1 MISPTARFTVRTM
14 TADSDLP
21 RRPAVARTDSRTNP
35 PGLIVAAPAS
45 GSGKT
50 TLTLALL
57 AALRRRGRIVQPY
70 KSGPDYIDPAFHGIA
85 AGRPSFNLDSWALSR
100 ARIEALLAISD
111 DADITLAEGV
121 MGLFDGVAVP
131 GAWGNGSTA
140 DIAAATG
147 WPVVLVLDVGGQAQ
161 SAAAVALGFA
171 RFREDVT
178 IAGVILNKVAS
189 ERHATL
195 ARDGFARIGI
205 KVFGAVKRDTT
216 LTMPERHLGLV
227 QAQEDPALTARL
239 AALADL
245 VERDLDLDAIE
256 AAARPARRQHGMAA
270 ARIVPPGQR
279 IALARDVAFSFVYP
293 HLLAGWRAAGAEIVA
308 FSPLADE
315 PPDPSCDVAWLPGG
329 YPELHAGKL
338 AGASR
343 FAEGMRNFAQTR
355 AVHGEC
361 GGYMTLGA
369 GLIDAEGNRHAMLG
383 LLGLETDFA
392 QRRLHLGYRTATL
405 LAPIPGQVAGTVLR
419 GHEFHYATVVSQPDL
434 PLADIRDASGAT
446 TAETGSR
453 RGHVTGSFFHM
464 VDVAGE
470 ITP

>member
-1 MISPTARFTVRTM
+1 MIAG
-14 TADSDLP
+14 SDLP
-21 RRPAVARTDSRTNP
+21 QRPAVGATSTP
-35 PGLIVAAPAS
+35 KSTPGLIIAAPAS

-70 KSGPDYIDPAFHGIA
+70 KCGPDYIDPAFHGIA
-85 AGRPSFNLDSWALSR
+85 AGRPSFNLDSWTQSR
-100 ARIEALLAISD
+100 PRFDALLEITA
-111 DADITLAEGV
+111 DADISLAEGV
-121 MGLFDGVAVP
+121 MGLFDGVASP

-147 WPVVLVLDVGGQAQ
+147 WPVVLVLDVSGQAQ

-171 RFREDVT
+171 RHRDDVT
-178 IAGVILNKVAS
+178 ISGVILNKVAS
-189 ERHATL
+189 ERHDAL
-195 ARDGFARIGI
+195 VRGGFARSGI
-205 KVFGAVKRDTT
+205 AVFGTVKRDAT

-227 QAQEDPALTARL
+227 QAQEDPALAARL
-239 AALADL
+239 ATLADL
-245 VERDLDLDAIE
+245 VERDVDIAALE
-256 AAARPARRQHGMAA
+256 AAARPTRRQPHATPSH
-270 ARIVPPGQR
+270 ITPPGQR

-293 HLLAGWRAAGAEIVA
+293 HLLHGWRAAGAEIVA

-338 AGASR
+338 AAASR
-343 FAEGMRNFAQTR
+343 FADGLRSFAQTR
-355 AVHGEC
+355 PVHGEC

-369 GLIDAEGNRHAMLG
+369 GLIDAAGMRHAMVG

-405 LAPIPGQVAGTVLR
+405 LAPIPGHAAGSALR
-419 GHEFHYATVVSQPDL
+419 GHEFHYARVAAQPDQ
-434 PLADIRDASGAT
+434 PLAEIRDASGVA

-464 VDVAGE
+464 VDAVEE
-470 ITP
+470 IRP

>member
-1 MISPTARFTVRTM
+1 MIAG
-14 TADSDLP
+14 SDLP
-21 RRPAVARTDSRTNP
+21 QRPAVGATSTP
-35 PGLIVAAPAS
+35 KTTPGLIIAAPAS

-57 AALRRRGRIVQPY
+57 AALRRHGRIVQPY
-70 KSGPDYIDPAFHGIA
+70 KCGPDYIDPAFHGIA
-85 AGRPSFNLDSWALSR
+85 AGRPSFNLDSWTQSR
-100 ARIEALLAISD
+100 ARLDALLRIGA
-111 DADITLAEGV
+111 DADISIAEGV
-121 MGLFDGVAVP
+121 MGLFDGVASS

-147 WPVVLVLDVGGQAQ
+147 WPAVLVLDVGGQAQ

-189 ERHATL
+189 ERHAAL
-195 ARDGFARIGI
+195 VRDGFARIGI
-205 KVFGAVKRDTT
+205 EVFGAVKRDTA

-227 QAQEDPALTARL
+227 QAQEDPALAARL
-239 AALADL
+239 ATLADL
-245 VERDLDLDAIE
+245 VERDIDLAALE
-256 AAARPARRQHGMAA
+256 AAARPTRHQPHTTPSH
-270 ARIVPPGQR
+270 ITPPGQR

-293 HLLAGWRAAGAEIVA
+293 HLLAGWRAAGAEIIP

-338 AGASR
+338 AAASR
-343 FAEGMRNFAQTR
+343 FADGLRAFAQTR
-355 AVHGEC
+355 PVHGEC

-369 GLIDAEGNRHAMLG
+369 GLIDAAGERHAMVG

-405 LAPIPGQVAGTVLR
+405 LAPIPGYAAGCALR
-419 GHEFHYATVVSQPDL
+419 GHEFHYARVAAQPDQ
-434 PLADIRDASGAT
+434 PLAKIRDAAGMA

-464 VDVAGE
+464 VDVAEE
-470 ITP
+470 IRS

>member
-1 MISPTARFTVRTM
+1 VSANSPRHGT
-14 TADSDLP
+14 
-21 RRPAVARTDSRTNP
+21 
-35 PGLIVAAPAS
+35 PGIIIAAPSS

-70 KSGPDYIDPAFHGIA
+70 KCGPDYIDPAFHAIA
-85 AGRPSFNLDSWALSR
+85 AGRASFNLDSWAMPR
-100 ARIEALLAISD
+100 DRFDALLGAAD
-111 DADITLAEGV
+111 DADLALAEGV

-147 WPVVLVLDVGGQAQ
+147 WPVVLAIDVSGQAQ

-171 RFREDVT
+171 WYRDDVE

-189 ERHATL
+189 DRHAAL
-195 ARDGFARIGI
+195 VRDGFARSGL
-205 KVFGAVKRDTT
+205 KVFGAIRRDDA

-227 QAQEDPALTARL
+227 QAQEDSALAARL

-245 VERDLDLDAIE
+245 LERDVDLAALE
-256 AAARPARRQHGMAA
+256 TAARPTRRQPNDSAP
-270 ARIVPPGQR
+270 RITPPGQR

-293 HLLAGWRAAGAEIVA
+293 HLLAGWRAAGAEIVP

-338 AGASR
+338 AAASH
-343 FAEGMRNFAQTR
+343 FADGMGRFAQTR
-355 AVHGEC
+355 PVHGEC

-369 GLIDAEGNRHAMLG
+369 GLIDAAGQRHAMLG

-405 LAPIPGQVAGTVLR
+405 LASIPGHAAGRKLR
-419 GHEFHYATVVSQPDL
+419 GHEFHYARVVAQPDE
-434 PLADIRDASGAT
+434 PLADIRDASGVST
-446 TAETGSR
+446 PETGGR

-464 VDVAGE
+464 VDGDVR
-470 ITP
+470 P

>member
-1 MISPTARFTVRTM
+1 VDANST
-14 TADSDLP
+14 
-21 RRPAVARTDSRTNP
+21 
-35 PGLIVAAPAS
+35 PGLVIAAPAS

-57 AALRRRGRIVQPY
+57 AALRRRGRVVQPY
-70 KSGPDYIDPAFHGIA
+70 KCGPDYIDPAFHAAA
-85 AGRPSFNLDSWALSR
+85 AGRPSFNLDSWAQGCDR
-100 ARIEALLAISD
+100 FDALLGAGN
-111 DADITLAEGV
+111 DADLCLAEGV
-121 MGLFDGVAVP
+121 MGLFDGVATP

-147 WPVVLVLDVGGQAQ
+147 WPVVLVLDVSAQAQ

-171 RFREDVT
+171 RYRDDVT

-189 ERHATL
+189 ERHTAL

-205 KVFGAVKRDTT
+205 TVFGAIGRDKT

-227 QAQEDPALTARL
+227 QAQEDSALAARL

-245 VERDLDLDAIE
+245 VERDVDLAALV
-256 AAARPARRQHGMAA
+256 AAASPTRRQPHAVA
-270 ARIVPPGQR
+270 PKLTPPGQR

-293 HLLAGWRAAGAEIVA
+293 HLLAGWRAAGAEIVV

-338 AGASR
+338 AAASR
-343 FAEGMRNFAQTR
+343 FADGIRAFAQTR
-355 AVHGEC
+355 PVHGEC

-369 GLIDAEGNRHAMLG
+369 GLIDAAGTRHAMLG

-405 LAPIPGQVAGTVLR
+405 LAPIPGHAAGRVLR
-419 GHEFHYATVVSQPDL
+419 GHEFHYARVVAQPDQ
-434 PLADIRDASGAT
+434 PLAEIRDASGVA
-446 TAETGSR
+446 TAETGGR
-453 RGHVTGSFFHM
+453 RGRVTGSFFHM
-464 VDVAGE
+464 VDVADE
-470 ITP
+470 ARS

>member
-1 MISPTARFTVRTM
+1 VGATSTPKNT
-14 TADSDLP
+14 
-21 RRPAVARTDSRTNP
+21 

-70 KSGPDYIDPAFHGIA
+70 KCGPDYIDPAFHGIA
-85 AGRPSFNLDSWALSR
+85 AGRPSFNLDSWAQSR
-100 ARIEALLAISD
+100 ARFDTLLEIAA
-111 DADITLAEGV
+111 DADIVIAEGV
-121 MGLFDGVAVP
+121 MGLFDGVASS

-171 RFREDVT
+171 RYRKNVA

-195 ARDGFARIGI
+195 VRDGFARIGI
-205 KVFGAVKRDTT
+205 DVFGAVKRDTT

-227 QAQEDPALTARL
+227 QAQEDPALLARL

-245 VERDLDLDAIE
+245 VERDIDLAAIG
-256 AAARPARRQHGMAA
+256 AAARPTRRQPHAA
-270 ARIVPPGQR
+270 PSHITPPGQR

-308 FSPLADE
+308 FSPLSDQ

-338 AGASR
+338 AAASR
-343 FAEGMRNFAQTR
+343 FADGLRSFAQTR
-355 AVHGEC
+355 PVHGEC

-369 GLIDAEGNRHAMLG
+369 GLVDATGTRHAMVG

-405 LAPIPGQVAGTVLR
+405 LAPIPGYAAGSALR
-419 GHEFHYATVVSQPDL
+419 GHEFHYASVAAQPDQ
-434 PLADIRDASGAT
+434 PLAEIRDASGMPA
-446 TAETGSR
+446 AETGSR

-464 VDVAGE
+464 VDVAEE
-470 ITP
+470 IGP

>member
-1 MISPTARFTVRTM
+1 VRGN
-14 TADSDLP
+14 S
-21 RRPAVARTDSRTNP
+21 P
-35 PGLIVAAPAS
+35 PGLVIAAPAS

-57 AALRRRGRIVQPY
+57 AALRRRGRVVQPY
-70 KSGPDYIDPAFHGIA
+70 KCGPDYIDPAFHAVA
-85 AGRPSFNLDSWALSR
+85 ANRASFNLDSWALGR
-100 ARIEALLAISD
+100 DRFDALLAAGA
-111 DADITLAEGV
+111 DADLCLAEGV
-121 MGLFDGVAVP
+121 MGLFDGVATR

-147 WPVVLVLDVGGQAQ
+147 WPVVLVLDVAGQAQ

-171 RFREDVT
+171 RYRDDVMV
-178 IAGVILNKVAS
+178 AGVILNQVAS
-189 ERHATL
+189 PRHAAL
-195 ARDGFARIGI
+195 VRDGFEGSGI
-205 KVFGAVKRDTT
+205 KVFGAIGRDQT

-227 QAQEDPALTARL
+227 QAQEDSALVARL

-245 VERDLDLDAIE
+245 VERDVDLAALE
-256 AAARPARRQHGMAA
+256 AAASPTRRRPPTAA
-270 ARIVPPGQR
+270 PRLTPPGQR

-293 HLLAGWRAAGAEIVA
+293 HLIAGWRAAGAEIVA

-329 YPELHAGKL
+329 YPELHAGQL
-338 AGASR
+338 ASASR
-343 FAEGMRNFAQTR
+343 FAGGIRAFAQTR
-355 AVHGEC
+355 PVHGEC

-369 GLIDAEGNRHAMLG
+369 GLIDAAGTRHAMLG

-405 LAPIPGQVAGTVLR
+405 LAPIPNHAAGRLLR
-419 GHEFHYATVVSQPDL
+419 GHEFHYACVVAQPDP
-434 PLADIRDASGAT
+434 PLADIRDASGEP
-446 TAETGSR
+446 TAETGSW

-464 VDVAGE
+464 VDVVE
-470 ITP
+470 DVRP

>member
-1 MISPTARFTVRTM
+1 M
-14 TADSDLP
+14 TAGSDLP
-21 RRPAVARTDSRTNP
+21 QRLAVGATSTPVGP
-35 PGLIVAAPAS
+35 PGLIIAAPAS

-70 KSGPDYIDPAFHGIA
+70 KCGPDYIDPAFHSVA
-85 AGRPSFNLDSWALSR
+85 AGRASFNLDSWAQSR
-100 ARIEALLAISD
+100 DRVNALLEIAD
-111 DADITLAEGV
+111 DADIVLAEGV
-121 MGLFDGVAVP
+121 MGLFDGVAAP

-171 RFREDVT
+171 RYRDDVT
-178 IAGVILNKVAS
+178 IAGAILNKVAS
-189 ERHATL
+189 ERHAGL
-195 ARDGFARIGI
+195 VRDGFERIGI
-205 KVFGAVKRDTT
+205 NVFGTVKRDTA
-216 LTMPERHLGLV
+216 LSMPERHLGLV
-227 QAQEDPALTARL
+227 QAQEDAALTARL

-245 VERDLDLDAIE
+245 VERDIDLTAIE
-256 AAARPARRQHGMAA
+256 AAALPTQRQPAA
-270 ARIVPPGQR
+270 AATRIRPPGQR

-293 HLLAGWRAAGAEIVA
+293 HLLTDWRAAGAEIVM

-315 PPDPSCDVAWLPGG
+315 QPDPSCDVAWLPGG

-338 AGASR
+338 AVASR
-343 FAEGMRNFAQTR
+343 FADGMRKFAQTR
-355 AVHGEC
+355 PVHGEC

-369 GLIDAEGNRHAMLG
+369 GLIDAEGNRHPMLG
-383 LLGLETDFA
+383 LLGLETDFS

-405 LAPIPGQVAGTVLR
+405 LAPIPGQAAGSALR
-419 GHEFHYATVVSQPDL
+419 GHEFHYARVVAQPDE
-434 PLADIRDASGAT
+434 PLADIRDAVGLS

-464 VDVAGE
+464 VDATEDVR
-470 ITP
+470 P

>member
-1 MISPTARFTVRTM
+1 MEATSTLAGT
-14 TADSDLP
+14 
-21 RRPAVARTDSRTNP
+21 
-35 PGLIVAAPAS
+35 PGLIIAAPAS

-70 KSGPDYIDPAFHGIA
+70 KSGPDYIDPAFHAIA
-85 AGRPSFNLDSWALSR
+85 AGRASFNLDSWAQSR
-100 ARIEALLAISD
+100 ARFDALLEASADSD
-111 DADITLAEGV
+111 IALAEGV
-121 MGLFDGVAVP
+121 MGLFDGVASP

-147 WPVVLVLDVGGQAQ
+147 WPVVLVLDVAGQAQ

-171 RFREDVT
+171 RYRDDVT

-189 ERHATL
+189 ERHAAL
-195 ARDGFARIGI
+195 VRDGFARSGI
-205 KVFGAVKRDTT
+205 PVFGAVKRDTT
-216 LTMPERHLGLV
+216 LTMSERHLGLV
-227 QAQEDPALTARL
+227 QAQEDSALMARL

-245 VERDLDLDAIE
+245 ADRDIDLAALE
-256 AAARPARRQHGMAA
+256 AAARPMRRQPHATA
-270 ARIVPPGQR
+270 PRIVPPGQR

-293 HLLAGWRAAGAEIVA
+293 HLLQGWRAAGAEIIP
-308 FSPLADE
+308 FSPLSDE
-315 PPDPSCDVAWLPGG
+315 PPDPCCDVAWLPGG

-338 AGASR
+338 AAASR
-343 FAEGMRNFAQTR
+343 FADGMRAFAQTR

-361 GGYMTLGA
+361 GGYMALGA
-369 GLIDAEGNRHAMLG
+369 GLVDAAGNRHAMLG

-405 LAPIPGQVAGTVLR
+405 LVPIPGHAAKTALR
-419 GHEFHYATVVSQPDL
+419 GHEFHYASVVAQPDP
-434 PLADIRDASGAT
+434 PLADIRDAAGEA

-464 VDVAGE
+464 VDVSGDVG
-470 ITP
+470 P

>member
-1 MISPTARFTVRTM
+1 MGATNT
-14 TADSDLP
+14 
-21 RRPAVARTDSRTNP
+21 PASP
-35 PGLIVAAPAS
+35 PGLIIAAPAS

-50 TLTLALL
+50 TLTLGLL

-70 KSGPDYIDPAFHGIA
+70 KCGPDYIDPAFHSIA
-85 AGRPSFNLDSWALSR
+85 AGRASFNLDSWAQSR
-100 ARIEALLAISD
+100 DRIDTLLQIAVG
-111 DADITLAEGV
+111 ADVALAEGV
-121 MGLFDGVAVP
+121 MGLFDGVAMP

-140 DIAAATG
+140 DIAVVTG

-161 SAAAVALGFA
+161 SAAAVTLGFA
-171 RFREDVT
+171 RYRDDVT

-189 ERHATL
+189 ERHAAL
-195 ARDGFARIGI
+195 VRDGFERIGTR
-205 KVFGAVKRDTT
+205 VFGAVKRDAI
-216 LTMPERHLGLV
+216 LSLPERHLGLV
-227 QAQEDPALTARL
+227 QAQEDPALKTRL

-245 VERDLDLDAIE
+245 VEREIDLTAIE
-256 AAARPARRQHGMAA
+256 AAARPTLRQPTVAT
-270 ARIVPPGQR
+270 RIQPPGQR

-293 HLLAGWRAAGAEIVA
+293 HLLAGWRAAGAEIVT

-329 YPELHAGKL
+329 YPELHAGRL
-338 AGASR
+338 AAASR
-343 FAEGMRNFAQTR
+343 FADGMRKFAQTR

-369 GLIDAEGNRHAMLG
+369 GLIDAEGNRHTMLG

-392 QRRLHLGYRTATL
+392 ERRLHLGYRTATL
-405 LAPIPGQVAGTVLR
+405 LAPIPGQAAGSALR
-419 GHEFHYATVVSQPDL
+419 GHEFHYARIVAQPDE
-434 PLADIRDASGAT
+434 PLAEICDASGVP

-464 VDVAGE
+464 VDVARE
-470 ITP
+470 ISP

>member
-1 MISPTARFTVRTM
+1 
-14 TADSDLP
+14 
-21 RRPAVARTDSRTNP
+21 VAENSV
-35 PGLIVAAPAS
+35 PGLVIAAPAS

-70 KSGPDYIDPAFHGIA
+70 KCGPDYIDPAFHAAA
-85 AGRPSFNLDSWALSR
+85 AGRASFNLDSWAQGR
-100 ARIEALLAISD
+100 ARFDALLDTAA
-111 DADITLAEGV
+111 DADLCLAEGV
-121 MGLFDGVAVP
+121 MGLFDGVATP

-147 WPVVLVLDVGGQAQ
+147 WPVVLVLDVAGQAQ

-171 RFREDVT
+171 RYRDDVA
-178 IAGVILNKVAS
+178 IAGVILNEVAS

-195 ARDGFARIGI
+195 VRNGFARSGMT
-205 KVFGAVKRDTT
+205 VFGAIARDSA

-227 QAQEDPALTARL
+227 QAQEDSALASRL
-239 AALADL
+239 AALADRI
-245 VERDLDLDAIE
+245 ERNVDLAALQ
-256 AAARPARRQHGMAA
+256 AAARPTRRRPHMVVP
-270 ARIVPPGQR
+270 RLVPPGQR

-293 HLLAGWRAAGAEIVA
+293 HLIAGWRAAGAEIIP

-315 PPDPSCDVAWLPGG
+315 PPDPSCDIAWLPGG

-338 AGASR
+338 AAASR
-343 FAEGMRNFAQTR
+343 FADGLRAFAQTR
-355 AVHGEC
+355 PVHGEC

-369 GLIDAEGNRHAMLG
+369 GLIDAAGTRHAMHG

-405 LAPIPGQVAGTVLR
+405 LAPIPGHPAGRVLR
-419 GHEFHYATVVSQPDL
+419 GHEFHYARVVAQPDQ
-434 PLADIRDASGAT
+434 PLAEIRDAAGVS

-453 RGHVTGSFFHM
+453 RDRVTGSFFHM
-464 VDVAGE
+464 IDIAE
-470 ITP
+470 ESRP

>member
-1 MISPTARFTVRTM
+1 V
-14 TADSDLP
+14 
-21 RRPAVARTDSRTNP
+21 PANSTRHST
-35 PGLIVAAPAS
+35 PGLIIAAPAS

-57 AALRRRGRIVQPY
+57 TALRRRGRIVQPY
-70 KSGPDYIDPAFHGIA
+70 KCGPDYIDPAFHAIA
-85 AGRPSFNLDSWALSR
+85 ANRASFNLDSWAMPR
-100 ARIEALLAISD
+100 DRFDALLAAAD
-111 DADITLAEGV
+111 DAELALAEGV
-121 MGLFDGVAVP
+121 MGLFDGVAQR

-140 DIAAATG
+140 DIAASTG
-147 WPVVLVLDVGGQAQ
+147 WPVVLVIDVSGQAQ

-171 RFREDVT
+171 SYRDDVE
-178 IAGVILNKVAS
+178 IAGVILNQVAS
-189 ERHATL
+189 ERHAAL
-195 ARDGFARIGI
+195 VRDGFDRSGM
-205 KVFGAVKRDTT
+205 KVFGAIRRDDA

-227 QAQEDPALTARL
+227 QAQEDSALAARL

-245 VERDLDLDAIE
+245 VERDVDLADLE
-256 AAARPARRQHGMAA
+256 AAARPTRRQPKVAA
-270 ARIVPPGQR
+270 PRITPPGQR

-293 HLLAGWRAAGAEIVA
+293 HLLAGWRAAGAEIVP

-329 YPELHAGKL
+329 YPELHAGQL
-338 AGASR
+338 AAASR
-343 FAEGMRNFAQTR
+343 FAEGMRRFAQTKP
-355 AVHGEC
+355 VHGEC

-369 GLIDAEGNRHAMLG
+369 GLIDAAGHRHAMLG

-405 LAPIPGQVAGTVLR
+405 LAPIPGHAAGCALR
-419 GHEFHYATVVSQPDL
+419 GHEFHYARMVAQPDE
-434 PLADIRDASGAT
+434 PLADIRDASGLA

-464 VDVAGE
+464 VDTVGD
-470 ITP
+470 ILP